1 MRIFDKSDSVIQKE
15 IGSRIVANDKIRNDW
30 DLNIHCQG
38 HQNKISGLGDNQK
51 GLLTVSSR
59 CRGGGGCSGTNSFS
73 YNSNFGDWGTKVG
86 ISSSTDSNFGDFG
99 GFGPGV
105 RGWNGKSSIEWR
117 SDSSSRWDFSDFG
130 GMNLTEFWFS
140 SGSYKN
146 CIVRPNHILHKNT
159 FRSFFGFLVVFFDVE
174 FSSGNG
180 TISPQNM
187 HSKLDMKVP
196 WFW

>member
-1 MRIFDKSDSVIQKE
+1 MRIFSNSDSVIQEE

-38 HQNKISGLGDNQK
+38 HQNKISGLGDIQK

-59 CRGGGGCSGTNSFS
+59 YIGVDGCSGTNSFS

-86 ISSSTDSNFGDFG
+86 ISSSIDSNFGDIGDF
-99 GFGPGV
+99 GFGFPD
-105 RGWNGKSSIEWR
+105 RNGKSFIEWR
-117 SDSSSRWDFSDFG
+117 SASSSRWDFSDFG

-146 CIVRPNHILHKNT
+146 GSVVQNYMKIP
-159 FRSFFGFLVVFFDVE
+159 FLA
-174 FSSGNG
+174 S
-180 TISPQNM
+180 
-187 HSKLDMKVP
+187 
-196 WFW
+196 W